1 MPSPRSKKLERKTGV
16 NLLPI
21 LVYVAVAVVLT
32 AGLYFWD
39 VQYRKAEEAR
49 RRPPAPEVIAKNL
62 VENIV
67 GSGTV
72 REVKINRE
80 QKEVAV
86 VFDSV
91 LFKPGRPKK
100 ELRELLEAEATLATQ
115 AILLQMQ
122 DYGRVAATLVSQ
134 GKPLATAEAVR
145 GKDKITITFTDDR
158 LKD

>member
-1 MPSPRSKKLERKTGV
+1 MPSTRSKKLERKTGV

-39 VQYRKAEEAR
+39 VQYSKAEEAR
-49 RRPPAPEVIAKNL
+49 RRPPSPEVIAKNL

-72 REVKINRE
+72 RDVKVDRE
-80 QKEVAV
+80 QKLVAV
-86 VFDSV
+86 TFDSV

-100 ELRELLEAEATLATQ
+100 ELRELIEAEATLATQ

-122 DYGRVAATLVSQ
+122 EYGRVTATLLSE
-134 GKPLATAEAVR
+134 GKPIANAEAQR
-145 GKDKITITFTDDR
+145 GKDKISIAFTDDR